1 MKNTKVAKTLFA
13 TLMLFIGTM
22 AFSQNNPDKK
32 STKGFALLELYTSE
46 GCSSCPPADELM
58 GRIQN
63 EYKDD
68 NVYVLAYHVDY
79 WDKQGW
85 KDIFSNPDYT
95 KRQYEYAKF
104 LGKEPIYTPQ
114 VIVNGKAD
122 YIASQ
127 ETVVRNAIKTALSK
141 PAVANLSLEATEI
154 NNRISVN
161 YNVEGT
167 SKNSSL
173 LIAIVQKAAKSNVKR
188 GENAHR
194 ILSHYQIVHH
204 LHTIN
209 LTMDRSGIAIINLP
223 KDFNTK
229 DFEVIGFIQ
238 DSKTGNIL
246 GVNKANFQVP
256 SL

>member
-1 MKNTKVAKTLFA
+1 MKKIKLLPVWIALFLLA
-13 TLMLFIGTM
+13 GTM
-22 AFSQNNPDKK
+22 AFSQNNSEKK
-32 STKGFALLELYTSE
+32 ETKGFALLELYTSE

-63 EYKDD
+63 EYKDS

-141 PAVANLSLEATEI
+141 PALTDLSLEATQ
-154 NNRISVN
+154 NNNNLAVN
-161 YNVEGT
+161 YTVEGT
-167 SKNSSL
+167 SRNNQL
-173 LIAIVQKAAKSNVKR
+173 LIAVVQKTAKSNVKR

-194 ILSHYQIVHH
+194 VLSHYQIVHH
-204 LHTIN
+204 LHTID
-209 LTMDRSGIAIINLP
+209 LKDKKGTVSIHLP
-223 KDFNTK
+223 KDFNTN

-238 DSKTGNIL
+238 DSKTGSIL
-246 GVNKANFQVP
+246 GVNRADFKAF